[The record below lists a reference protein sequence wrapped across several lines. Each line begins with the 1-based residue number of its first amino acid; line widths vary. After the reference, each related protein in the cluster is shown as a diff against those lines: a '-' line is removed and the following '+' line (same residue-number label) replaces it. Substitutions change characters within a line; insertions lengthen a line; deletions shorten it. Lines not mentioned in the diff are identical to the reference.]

1 MDMPERTWR
10 LGRRVAR
17 RHGHAGQPSRGLG
30 IATPDAAAEV
40 VLAPMTMRDLPA
52 VVAIEQRVFTA
63 PWSRRVFSDELAE
76 RGSRV
81 YRTAWLRSELVGFA
95 GLMLVDDEAHVN
107 TIGVAPEW
115 HGHRIGTVL
124 LADLVRT
131 AVSRG
136 ARHLTL
142 EVRVGNEPALALYR
156 RFGMAP
162 VGVRPNYYPED
173 DADAYV
179 MWAREIDS
187 PSYRRRLEK
196 IEALLGRDGGR
207 RSCERSCDHEGRDVP

>member
-1 MDMPERTWR
+1 VPDRTWR
-10 LGRRVAR
+10 LGRRVVR
-17 RHGHAGQPSRGLG
+17 RHRRAEQPAGGLDTVTG
-30 IATPDAAAEV
+30 DAAAHV
-40 VLAPMTMRDLPA
+40 VLAPMTMRDLPT

-76 RGSRV
+76 QESRV
-81 YRTAWLRSELVGFA
+81 YRTAWVRSELVGFA

-131 AVSRG
+131 AVCRG
-136 ARHLTL
+136 AQHLTL

-187 PSYRRRLEK
+187 PSYRRRLDE
-196 IEALLGRDGGR
+196 IEADLARGRTGER
-207 RSCERSCDHEGRDVP
+207 RNCEGRGAP